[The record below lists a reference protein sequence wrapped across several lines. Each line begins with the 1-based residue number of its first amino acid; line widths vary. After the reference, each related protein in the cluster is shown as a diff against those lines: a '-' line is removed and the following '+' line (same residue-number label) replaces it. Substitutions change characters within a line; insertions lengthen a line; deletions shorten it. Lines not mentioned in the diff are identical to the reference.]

1 MFAVVLGVFVLL
13 LLIGAP
19 IAFVLAMTGITHLAF
34 MSPNYFSVIPQRM
47 FAGINIT
54 SLTCIPFFIIAGEL
68 MNGGG
73 VTRKLLDF
81 VKQIVGCIRG
91 GLAYCT
97 IFTAAL
103 LSAILGSSNAVASI
117 LCNTMIPDMEESGY
131 EKSFSGG
138 LIAASGMLG
147 PIIPPSTTFIY
158 YSVLTGCSVKMLFLA
173 GIVPGVLI
181 ALAYCVVVFM
191 YVRKHNLPRIFDKIN
206 WKSLLKS
213 FVEAI
218 PALLVPVVIVGGVL
232 TGIFTPTESGAVA
245 CVIAVIS
252 GFIYKTLRVEEIPQ
266 MLLRAAKAS
275 ASIMFIIACGNIMGW
290 SMAVDGI
297 PAMLQQ
303 FILGLTSNY
312 YLVIALMLLILVI
325 VGCLMEA
332 TAAMLIFSTVFLG
345 LANAIGMDTLHFGL
359 VFCLMLVL
367 ALVTPPVGMTLFV
380 TANVSGI
387 SVREISKSI
396 IPFVLAAF
404 IVIALIAY
412 LPDVALWMPRVFM
425 GYGG

>member
-1 MFAVVLGVFVLL
+1 MFAAVLGVFVLL

-19 IAFVLAMTGITHLAF
+19 IAFVLAMTGIAHLAF
-34 MSPNYFSVIPQRM
+34 MSPDYFSVIPQRM

-181 ALAYCVVVFM
+181 ALAYCVVVYM

-312 YLVIALMLLILVI
+312 YLVIALMLVILVI

-387 SVREISKSI
+387 SVREISKAI

-404 IVIALIAY
+404 IVITLIAY

>member
-34 MSPNYFSVIPQRM
+34 MSPDYFSVIPQRM

-252 GFIYKTLRVEEIPQ
+252 GFIYKTLRVEEIPR

-290 SMAVDGI
+290 SMADDGI

>member
-34 MSPNYFSVIPQRM
+34 MSPDYFSVIPQRM

-147 PIIPPSTTFIY
+147 PIIPSSTTFIY

-252 GFIYKTLRVEEIPQ
+252 GFIYKTLRVEEIPR

>member
-1 MFAVVLGVFVLL
+1 MFVVVLGVFVLL

-19 IAFVLAMTGITHLAF
+19 IAFVLAMTGITHLAL
-34 MSPNYFSVIPQRM
+34 MSPDYFSVIPQRM

-181 ALAYCVVVFM
+181 ALAYCVVVRM
-191 YVRKHNLPRIFDKIN
+191 YVRKHNLPKIFDKIN
-206 WKSLLKS
+206 WKSLLRA
-213 FVEAI
+213 FIEAI
-218 PALLVPVVIVGGVL
+218 PALLVPIVIVGGVL

-245 CVIAVIS
+245 CVIAVVS
-252 GFIYKTLRVEEIPQ
+252 GFIYKTLRVKDIPK

-312 YLVIALMLLILVI
+312 YLVIALMLVILVI

-387 SVREISKSI
+387 SVREISKAI

-404 IVIALIAY
+404 IVIVLIAY
-412 LPDVALWMPRVFM
+412 LPGVALWMPRVFM

>member
-1 MFAVVLGVFVLL
+1 MFSVVLGVFVLL

-34 MSPNYFSVIPQRM
+34 MSPDYFSVIPQRM

-97 IFTAAL
+97 VFTAAL

-117 LCNTMIPDMEESGY
+117 LCNTLIPDMEESGY

-252 GFIYKTLRVEEIPQ
+252 GFIYKTLRVEEIPR

-312 YLVIALMLLILVI
+312 YLVIALMLLILII

>member
-34 MSPNYFSVIPQRM
+34 MSPDYFSVIPQRM

-387 SVREISKSI
+387 SVREISKAI

>member
-34 MSPNYFSVIPQRM
+34 MSPDYFSVIPQRM

-181 ALAYCVVVFM
+181 ALAYCVAVFM

>member
-1 MFAVVLGVFVLL
+1 
-13 LLIGAP
+13 
-19 IAFVLAMTGITHLAF
+19 
-34 MSPNYFSVIPQRM
+34 
-47 FAGINIT
+47 
-54 SLTCIPFFIIAGEL
+54 
-68 MNGGG
+68 
-73 VTRKLLDF
+73 
-81 VKQIVGCIRG
+81 
-91 GLAYCT
+91 
-97 IFTAAL
+97 
-103 LSAILGSSNAVASI
+103 
-117 LCNTMIPDMEESGY
+117 
-131 EKSFSGG
+131 
-138 LIAASGMLG
+138 
-147 PIIPPSTTFIY
+147 
-158 YSVLTGCSVKMLFLA
+158 
-173 GIVPGVLI
+173 
-181 ALAYCVVVFM
+181 
-191 YVRKHNLPRIFDKIN
+191 
-206 WKSLLKS
+206 
-213 FVEAI
+213 
-218 PALLVPVVIVGGVL
+218 
-232 TGIFTPTESGAVA
+232 
-245 CVIAVIS
+245 
-252 GFIYKTLRVEEIPQ
+252 